1 MRLGHVGFFFFL
13 MMYAVILIRGVHI
26 LIDVEDI
33 ELKIV
38 GLLGILYLLM
48 LFAFGKFD
56 LQFVNSRQMAVTALL
71 VGVLAVLREIDRKH
85 RLESGVKSAEDSAIP
100 QDEATSVST
109 VLDF

>member
-1 MRLGHVGFFFFL
+1 MRVGHVGFFFFL
-13 MMYAVILIRGVHI
+13 MMYATILIRGVHI
-26 LIDVEDI
+26 LIDVNDVQ
-33 ELKIV
+33 LKIA

-71 VGVLAVLREIDRKH
+71 VGVLAVLQDIDRKY
-85 RLESGVKSAEDSAIP
+85 RLESGEKNPDDSAVTTN
-100 QDEATSVST
+100 EATSVGT